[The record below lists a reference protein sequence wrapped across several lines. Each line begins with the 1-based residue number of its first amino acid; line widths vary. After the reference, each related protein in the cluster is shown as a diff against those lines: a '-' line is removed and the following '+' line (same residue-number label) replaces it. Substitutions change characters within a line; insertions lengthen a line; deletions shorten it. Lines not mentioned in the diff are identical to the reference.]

1 MRKACGM
8 LALALA
14 SMGVT
19 PAGADYEAGQR
30 AWEVGRPE
38 S

>member
-1 MRKACGM
+1 MHKACGM

-14 SMGVT
+14 LVGVT

-30 AWEVGRPE
+30 AWEAGRPE